1 MMWTRTLAAAAVLA
15 SIAIS
20 AEAQSQS
27 ADERA
32 IRDLIA
38 RYDRGESVA
47 STDDTIYWT
56 GPFKRPTVGSQER
69 EPLPAAQQPSSARVP
84 GAPSERVPDSRR
96 RVTTPVRIEIATS
109 GGSRLRIQQLR
120 SQIRLEERRTR
131 GGNPSIGV
139 ARLEERRGPVEDRG
153 DVRTSAL
160 PGGCRSA
167 IDTSLWL
174 SPGAGRGWR
183 AEIVC
188 AAASADSIGGDEL
201 VDRMAKL
208 PEAG

>member
-56 GPFKRPTVGSQER
+56 GPFKRPTVGSQNANHSR
-69 EPLPAAQQPSSARVP
+69 PPSSHHLPGFRAR
-84 GAPSERVPDSRR
+84 RQ
-96 RVTTPVRIEIATS
+96 S
-109 GGSRLRIQQLR
+109 GF
-120 SQIRLEERRTR
+120 RTR
-131 GGNPSIGV
+131 
-139 ARLEERRGPVEDRG
+139 
-153 DVRTSAL
+153 
-160 PGGCRSA
+160 
-167 IDTSLWL
+167 
-174 SPGAGRGWR
+174 
-183 AEIVC
+183 
-188 AAASADSIGGDEL
+188 AAASRRPFALTSRHQGISPTNSATPKSDST
-201 VDRMAKL
+201 
-208 PEAG
+208 